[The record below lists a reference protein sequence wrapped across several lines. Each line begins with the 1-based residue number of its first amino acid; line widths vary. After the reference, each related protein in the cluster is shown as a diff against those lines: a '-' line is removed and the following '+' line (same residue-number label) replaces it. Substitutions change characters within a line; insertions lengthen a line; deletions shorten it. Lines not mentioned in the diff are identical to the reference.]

1 MTEPLAMQMEL
12 RERHS
17 EAEITA
23 TEGPADSASA
33 DALNEQSYRVSAE
46 IAQEHPLNH
55 QEEQDYRYRRVE
67 TV

>member
-1 MTEPLAMQMEL
+1 MQMEL

-23 TEGPADSASA
+23 TEGSADSASA
-33 DALNEQSYRVSAE
+33 DALNKQSYRVSAE
-46 IAQEHPLNH
+46 IAQERPLNH
-55 QEEQDYRYRRVE
+55 QEEQNYRYHRVE